1 MTLSWTG
8 PLPTFARYWE
18 YLNRGVLKASSARVS
33 RYRGGFG
40 GAVRLEQLVGAE
52 VTRVAFSYQVELLFL
67 SGARVVIESEFS
79 TQASDGRKSV
89 LHPGNMTT
97 DTDVVVSLLRAFVV
111 ECTISVDPS
120 PTYEAFDIHFPG
132 TPSRVLSIP
141 GGSLEWWD

>member
-1 MTLSWTG
+1 M
-8 PLPTFARYWE
+8 
-18 YLNRGVLKASSARVS
+18 
-33 RYRGGFG
+33 
-40 GAVRLEQLVGAE
+40 RLEQLVGAE

-111 ECTISVDPS
+111 ECTISATGTLMMRFSNGVSISVDPS